1 MNEDDFT
8 VKYSESP
15 FAPDWARDPAL
26 RATKNADFSP
36 SISKIDGAN
45 HLSNDR
51 EVDKKGETGN
61 QTSSEEPFRPK
72 VEQIEEILW
81 QGADDDV
88 RVYCIM
94 DGYWA
99 EGLYGR
105 LLNSSDISWAHMFQ
119 GDVATRNVQQ
129 APFIIALKR
138 GHKLTR
144 WLIEEGWG
152 QGWGIYFTAS
162 SHKAQLLYGNPR
174 IHDKRFLH
182 SNEEQLKLGNL
193 TQGPEDPLW
202 KMRRHFRH
210 FSDVY
215 LESENKIVDFRYY
228 DPSVFDVY
236 IKSMDKDGTQQF
248 LAPVVNAYYQE
259 YIYSPLDPLLKIF
272 TKITFLPKGEIRREL
287 FDLIQRKKKSIH
299 QILIPFLDKEL
310 SQKGFTQHVSLQQ
323 EVHFKKKEQAKYMR
337 YIAAELS
344 ETYLKKNIFRSY
356 IDLLNYVMESIVIAR
371 ELNLCLKFDIENFII
386 CRIHY
391 GDNFYKKNNII
402 AQHLNNPA
410 RNTKI
415 MDPYLIHWANAVKGK

>member
-8 VKYSESP
+8 VKYSELP

-26 RATKNADFSP
+26 PASKDA
-36 SISKIDGAN
+36 SISKIDAAN

-105 LLNSSDISWAHMFQ
+105 LLNSSDISWVHMFQ

-202 KMRRHFRH
+202 KMRRHFRQ

-236 IKSMDKDGTQQF
+236 IKSMDKDGIHQF
-248 LAPVVNAYYQE
+248 LSPVVNAYYQE

-272 TKITFLPKGEIRREL
+272 TKITFLPIGEIRR
-287 FDLIQRKKKSIH
+287 
-299 QILIPFLDKEL
+299 
-310 SQKGFTQHVSLQQ
+310 
-323 EVHFKKKEQAKYMR
+323 
-337 YIAAELS
+337 
-344 ETYLKKNIFRSY
+344 
-356 IDLLNYVMESIVIAR
+356 
-371 ELNLCLKFDIENFII
+371 
-386 CRIHY
+386 
-391 GDNFYKKNNII
+391 
-402 AQHLNNPA
+402 
-410 RNTKI
+410 
-415 MDPYLIHWANAVKGK
+415 

>member
-1 MNEDDFT
+1 MNEDDFK
-8 VKYSESP
+8 VKYSDSP

-26 RATKNADFSP
+26 RANKGTDLDKPMPQA
-36 SISKIDGAN
+36 DGADPILHDGQAN
-45 HLSNDR
+45 KN
-51 EVDKKGETGN
+51 GETAKP
-61 QTSSEEPFRPK
+61 TSSDEPFRPT

-81 QGADDDV
+81 KEADDDV

-105 LLNSSDISWAHMFQ
+105 LLNSPDISWAHMFQ

-138 GHKLTR
+138 GHKLTK

-162 SHKAQLLYGNPR
+162 THKAHLLYGNPR

-202 KMRRHFRH
+202 KMRRHFRQ

-228 DPSVFDVY
+228 DPWVTGIFIKNCSVTEKKKFYGPVSTISSDFYV
-236 IKSMDKDGTQQF
+236 DRQRKDIDSIMCIFHEKKYELIDIQNETT
-248 LAPVVNAYYQE
+248 
-259 YIYSPLDPLLKIF
+259 LLKKF
-272 TKITFLPKGEIRREL
+272 TDNDIKIKNIIHHNGLNTIQNNLIVSFEDAALEALLFSMRAKLKDEKSLRNFRTDVSDVGMNQVYEICNRN
-287 FDLIQRKKKSIH
+287 DLIQSNCIY
-299 QILIPFLDKEL
+299 
-310 SQKGFTQHVSLQQ
+310 VSLVYVGVFGVERL
-323 EVHFKKKEQAKYMR
+323 EVNIKKWLVEGVQPNILPSVLINFAR
-337 YIAAELS
+337 YYGAN
-344 ETYLKKNIFRSY
+344 YRK
-356 IDLLNYVMESIVIAR
+356 LNA
-371 ELNLCLKFDIENFII
+371 
-386 CRIHY
+386 
-391 GDNFYKKNNII
+391 
-402 AQHLNNPA
+402 
-410 RNTKI
+410 
-415 MDPYLIHWANAVKGK
+415 